1 MSKHKVI
8 FNKYI
13 YRASMCVGFELD
25 PADFLHCEDEE
36 ELTDAIYD
44 VVYSETDTGDVQ
56 IKESEVELDMAS
68 FFEEWK
74 SLKGLK

>member
-25 PADFLHCEDEE
+25 PADFLHCKDEE

-44 VVYSETDTGDVQ
+44 VVYSETDTGMF
-56 IKESEVELDMAS
+56 K
-68 FFEEWK
+68 
-74 SLKGLK
+74 

>member
-1 MSKHKVI
+1 MSKHEVI
-8 FNKYI
+8 FNRYI

-25 PADFLHCEDEE
+25 PTDFLHCEDE
-36 ELTDAIYD
+36 
-44 VVYSETDTGDVQ
+44 G
-56 IKESEVELDMAS
+56 ELDMAS